1 MTRRPF
7 ALVAALC
14 ASAVF
19 AQEPAPAP
27 AASTASAA
35 PAARKA
41 PAASAAAAAK
51 PAAAASPAATPE
63 APKKP
68 SLGTETFSGIRAR
81 LIGPAVTSGRVMTI
95 AVHPDNTGIIYI
107 GSASGGVWKT
117 VNGGASW
124 QPIFDREGSFSIG
137 WITLDPK
144 NPNVVWVGT
153 GERNSQRSVAYGDGV
168 YKSEDGGK
176 SWKNMGLKNSE
187 HIGRIVIN
195 PENPDIV
202 YVAAQGPL
210 WTAGGDRGLYKTS
223 DGGKT
228 WEQVLKISE
237 NTGVSDVV
245 IDPRHPNTIIA
256 SAYQRRRTF
265 FTLIDGG
272 PESAIHRSTDGGKT
286 WTKVNTGLP
295 SEELGRIGLSIAK
308 SDPDIVYAN
317 VEAANRKGG
326 IYRSSDN
333 GVTWE
338 KRTDYNQGSMY
349 YGDIFADES
358 DADRVYVPDVLFQ
371 VSDDGGKSFHALGQ
385 RFMHVD
391 NHIIWVDPAN
401 ASHMLVGNDGGLY
414 RSFDKGATWT
424 FFENLPLAQFY
435 DVDVDESE
443 PFYNVCGGLQD
454 NNSLCGPSR
463 TRSDHGILNEDW
475 FVTQG
480 GDGFT
485 THVDPKDP
493 NTIYAELQHGVIVR
507 VDKRTHERVGIQP
520 KEEKGEA
527 PARWNWDTPFIISPH
542 SNTRLYMGS
551 QRLYRSDDR
560 GNSWK
565 ALSGDLSRQV
575 DRNKIALMGKVWGPD
590 AVAKN
595 TSTALYGNISAIA
608 ESPKK
613 EGLLYVGTDDGLVQV
628 SEDGGA
634 TWRKIE
640 SFAGVPK
647 DAYVARIRASQHD
660 AATAYVAF
668 ENHQNGD
675 FAPYLFKT
683 TDAGKTWTPIAGDL
697 PKRGSVYAVAEDH
710 IDPNLLFAGTEFAA
724 YFSKDGGAKWMKIG
738 GLPTIAVREIAIQ
751 KKHNDLVLGTFGRGI
766 YVVDDY
772 SPLRTTTLEMTQKPA
787 TLVGARDAMLYV
799 TTQRYGGRG
808 KAFQGEMLYAAD
820 NPPYGAVITYYLKDA
835 LKTLKQKRVDAEKAA
850 DKAGKTIDYPSF
862 DALRAEAEEEA
873 PTILLTIADE
883 TGAPIRTLTGPTGSG
898 FQRVAWDLRLPLHT
912 LPRAPRPGEDDDD
925 FFGGQSGPYVIPG
938 TYSVSL
944 AQRVGGVVTPLGG
957 PVSFKVTLD
966 PQSPLTMADHKAR
979 AEFTG
984 AYQSLRRS
992 VAGALEVA
1000 NATNTRLDQ
1009 LKRAL
1014 DGTPAAPRTL
1024 HDSTRAAQKRLG
1036 AILIALRGDTAI
1048 AQRSEGTPESISE
1061 RVNGIGFELNRTLA
1075 PATGTHRRQVEIAK
1089 GLFADE
1095 LAKLKALVET
1105 DIPAIER
1112 DAEAAGAPW
1121 TVGRIP
1127 TLREP

>member
-1 MTRRPF
+1 MTRRSV
-7 ALVAALC
+7 ALLAVLC
-14 ASAVF
+14 ASAGF
-19 AQEPAPAP
+19 AQAP
-27 AASTASAA
+27 AASPAPATAAAKKAPAA
-35 PAARKA
+35 PAAT
-41 PAASAAAAAK
+41 AAK
-51 PAAAASPAATPE
+51 PATPSASPAATPE

-68 SLGTETFSGIRAR
+68 SLGTETFGGIRAR

-107 GSASGGVWKT
+107 GAASGGVWKT
-117 VNGGASW
+117 TNGGASW
-124 QPIFDREGSFSIG
+124 QPIFDKEGSFSIG

-144 NPNVVWVGT
+144 NPNVVWVGA

-187 HIGRIVIN
+187 HIGRIVVN

-256 SAYQRRRTF
+256 SSYQRRRTF

-272 PESAIHRSTDGGKT
+272 PEAAIHRSTDGGKT

-308 SDPDIVYAN
+308 SNPDIVYAN
-317 VEAANRKGG
+317 VEGANRKGG

-371 VSDDGGKSFHALGQ
+371 VSDDGGKTFRALGQ

-391 NHIIWVDPAN
+391 NHIIWVDPNNAN
-401 ASHMLVGNDGGLY
+401 HMLVGNDGGLY
-414 RSFDKGATWT
+414 RSFDKGGTWT

-443 PFYNVCGGLQD
+443 PFYFVCGGLQD

-485 THVDPKDP
+485 SHVDPKDP
-493 NTIYAELQHGVIVR
+493 KIIYAELQHGVIVR
-507 VDKRTHERVGIQP
+507 VDRRTHERVGIQP

-565 ALSGDLSRQV
+565 ALSGDLTRQL

-595 TSTALYGNISAIA
+595 TSTALYGNLSAIA

-628 SEDGGA
+628 SEDAGA
-634 TWRKIE
+634 TWRKID

-660 AATAYVAF
+660 ANTAYVAF

-683 TDAGKTWTPIAGDL
+683 ADAGKTWTSIAGDL
-697 PKRGSVYAVAEDH
+697 PKRGSVYAIAEDH
-710 IDPNLLFAGTEFAA
+710 VDPNLLFAGTEFAA
-724 YFSKDGGAKWMKIG
+724 YFSKDGGAKWIKIS

-751 KKHNDLVLGTFGRGI
+751 KRHNDLVLGTFGRGV

-772 SPLRTTTLEMTQKPA
+772 SPLRTATLEMTQKPA

-835 LKTLKQKRVDAEKAA
+835 LKTLKQKRIDAEKAA
-850 DKAGKTIDYPSF
+850 DKAGKPIEYPSF

-873 PTILLTIADE
+873 PAVLLTISDE
-883 TGAPIRTLTGPTGSG
+883 SGAPIRTLTGPATAG

-912 LPRAPRPGEDDDD
+912 LPRAPRPGEDEDD

-938 TYSVSL
+938 NYSVSI

-979 AEFTG
+979 AEFTAG
-984 AYQSLRRS
+984 YQSLRRS

-1000 NATNTRLDQ
+1000 NATTTRLDQ

-1014 DGTPAAPRTL
+1014 DGTPAAPRAL
-1024 HDSTRAAQKRLG
+1024 HDNVRAAQKRLG
-1036 AILIALRGDTAI
+1036 AILIAMRGDTAI
-1048 AQRSEGTPESISE
+1048 AQRSEATPESISE

-1075 PATGTHRRQVEIAK
+1075 PATGTHRHQVEIAK
-1089 GLFADE
+1089 GLFTDE
-1095 LAKLKALVET
+1095 LAKLKTLVET

-1121 TVGRIP
+1121 TVGRVP